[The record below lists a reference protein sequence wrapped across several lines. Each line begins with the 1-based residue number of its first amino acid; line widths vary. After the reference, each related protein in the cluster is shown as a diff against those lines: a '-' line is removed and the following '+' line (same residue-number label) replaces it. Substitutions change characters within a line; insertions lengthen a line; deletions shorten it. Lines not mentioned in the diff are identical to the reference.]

1 MSAPTSRVVSDSRLI
16 AASPAAVFALI
27 SDPSRHREIDGSGM
41 VQNSR
46 DGARVLSLG
55 SRFRMDM
62 KMGPI
67 PYRMSNTVVEFEQDR
82 LIAWAH
88 FGGHR
93 WRYAIEEAEDGCL
106 VTESFDWSTAKS
118 PKFIELMSYPAK
130 NHRAIVA
137 TLDRLERLFS
147 KDA

>member
-1 MSAPTSRVVSDSRLI
+1 MAPGTSRIVSDTRFIS
-16 AASPAAVFALI
+16 ASPAEVFALLA
-27 SDPSRHREIDGSGM
+27 DPSRHHEIDGSGM

-46 DGARVLSLG
+46 NGARTLSLG
-55 SRFRMDM
+55 ARFGMDM
-62 KMGPI
+62 KMGPL
-67 PYRMSNTVVEFEQDR
+67 PYRMNNTVVEFEQDR

-93 WRYAIEEAEDGCL
+93 WRYAIEEAEGGCL

-137 TLDRLERLFS
+137 TLDRLERLFA